1 MDTFW
6 RPGLRP
12 GLLLL
17 VVVLLLALACL
28 RGARGTRVTCDESQF
43 QCHNGRCITLVWRC
57 DGDEDCSDGSD
68 ELACVKKTCSA
79 TDFVCHNGQCIP
91 NRWQCDG
98 DPDCEDGSDE
108 GSEICYR
115 RKCTI
120 GEISCGPLSTQ
131 CIPVSWKCD
140 GENDC
145 GDGTDEEGC
154 ANITCNPEEF
164 TCANGQCIS
173 KYFAC
178 NGQEDC
184 SDGTDEEGCAT
195 STCGAG
201 DFQCTSESDICIPIN
216 WVCDGEADCTDRS
229 DESPEQC
236 GHQPIQTA
244 KCGESEMLCDS
255 GDECFHTKWRCDG
268 DTDCKDGSDEINCPS
283 RTCRPDQ
290 FRCEDGNCIH
300 GTRQCNGVR
309 DCVDGTD
316 EVNCHAVNQ
325 CTGPGKFLCASG
337 ECIDF
342 NKVCNQKQDCRDW
355 SDEPLNECNV
365 NECLVNNGGCSHI
378 CRDLVLSYECDCP
391 AGFELIDRKTCG
403 DIDEC
408 QNPGIC
414 SQICVNTK
422 LGYKCECSRGYR
434 MDPQTGVC
442 KAIGGEPSLLFTN
455 RWNIRQFALER
466 QDYTQLIGDLRNV
479 VALDA
484 DMAEHKIFWAD
495 VGPNAIFSAS
505 ITSSNKPVRHRR
517 IVDNV
522 PSPGGISV
530 DWIYKNIYWTDSS
543 LKSILVA
550 SLDGIK
556 RKVLLNTDLREPACI
571 AVDPLSG
578 FMYWSDWGEPAK
590 IEKAGMNGLDRQ
602 QLVTT
607 DIERPNGIALDR
619 VKNRV
624 YWVDSKLHKLS
635 SVDINGQDRRI
646 IFTSNEFLAHPLS
659 LTIFEDTVYWT
670 DWENEAVYSA
680 NKFTGSELQT
690 VVNNLYD
697 ARDIIVYHEL
707 VQQSGKNW
715 CEDENKTNGG
725 CEYLCLPAPQINSRS
740 PKYACMCPDGDTLQ
754 DNGLNCKGT
763 GTAVAFTETKESSRT
778 DKPPGPLSGGQNQSS
793 PVSEELASSRS
804 TSAAWAI
811 LPILLLVTAAAGA
824 YFMWRNWQQ
833 RNMKSM
839 NFDNPVYLK
848 TTEEDLSIDIGRHS
862 STVGHTYPAISVV
875 STEDDLS

>member
-1 MDTFW
+1 FKHV
-6 RPGLRP
+6 
-12 GLLLL
+12 LLLL
-17 VVVLLLALACL
+17 NLLDLLIVTYCSIQ
-28 RGARGTRVTCDESQF
+28 GTRVTCDESQF
-43 QCHNGRCITLVWRC
+43 QCHNGHCITLVWQC

-108 GSEICYR
+108 GSEIC
-115 RKCTI
+115 
-120 GEISCGPLSTQ
+120 S
-131 CIPVSWKCD
+131 
-140 GENDC
+140 
-145 GDGTDEEGC
+145 
-154 ANITCNPEEF
+154 NITCNPEEF

-201 DFQCTSESDICIPIN
+201 DFQCTSGSDICIPVN

-229 DESPEQC
+229 DESLEQC
-236 GHQPIQTA
+236 GHQPIQTV

-316 EVNCHAVNQ
+316 EVNCHVVNQ

-337 ECIDF
+337 ECVDF

-422 LGYKCECSRGYR
+422 LGYKCECSRGYQ

-495 VGPNAIFSAS
+495 VGPNAILSAS

-635 SVDINGQDRRI
+635 SVDINGQDRRV
-646 IFTSNEFLAHPLS
+646 IFTSHEFLAHPLS

-697 ARDIIVYHEL
+697 TRDIIVYHEL

-715 CEDENKTNGG
+715 CEDENMTNGG

-740 PKYACMCPDGDTLQ
+740 PKYTCMCPDGDALQ
-754 DNGLNCKGT
+754 DNGLKC
-763 GTAVAFTETKESSRT
+763 
-778 DKPPGPLSGGQNQSS
+778 QNQSS

-833 RNMKSM
+833 RNMK
-839 NFDNPVYLK
+839 K
-848 TTEEDLSIDIGRHS
+848 EDLSIDIGRHS